1 MFKKISLS
9 KKLTFATG
17 FLIGLTALIS
27 IMVSFFF
34 GEEIADDTVSQ
45 KLSASQSVQKA
56 FTEQR
61 ATQLELISMLVASD
75 PAFVAYISAATS
87 QAERD
92 EDVDTASIQDL
103 LLERKQQFGFDFAMV
118 TTTEGHQLARSDQA
132 MTAFK
137 DLSSEPLLK
146 QTMEEL
152 LPQAGFWVDKDTLY
166 QASIIPLARGRNLIG
181 FLITGLSI
189 NNALA
194 NEISQISGSDIIISQ
209 REGDKLVSLASTHSL
224 EITNNI
230 LAKLTALQSQQNNT
244 TEGKLKVNQQT
255 LSFEFNPFDAL
266 HSYNELSLLSTVSN
280 DLALQP
286 FTNTRNALILIGIF
300 MALAGFVLSYLMI
313 KNTMKPLDHIARSTA
328 AFANG
333 DYEVTF
339 PKTVNTDL
347 FLLSNSVSKLS
358 HEIRGREAL
367 STHLIAISKNKY
379 FDKEE
384 QSLNEKFKSGTVL
397 GKRFK
402 IIEGIGSGGMGFVL
416 KAFDQ
421 ELNEVVALKVLKTS
435 IDDAQSLD
443 SFKEEIKI
451 ARRITSPY
459 VVRIYDYGM
468 IGKHSFISMEYIS
481 GHSIQEII
489 NQEKKLSPLAAKSAA
504 IDACIGLQASHEA
517 GIIHKDIKPANLIV
531 SLDAKIKL
539 MDFGIASFNS
549 SVTKDASETKV
560 EGTTDYLSPEQ
571 VLGKGADERSD
582 IYAMGV
588 LIMQMF
594 VGHRPFHSVSAD
606 DLMLK
611 IVNDEPI
618 PVRAYWADAPQLLVE
633 IIGKCLEKKPN
644 DRYQRVSSLMVDLKK
659 LRFD

>member
-1 MFKKISLS
+1 MF
-9 KKLTFATG
+9 
-17 FLIGLTALIS
+17 
-27 IMVSFFF
+27 FFF
-34 GEEIADDTVSQ
+34 GQEIANDTVSQ

-92 EDVDTASIQDL
+92 EDVDSASIQDL

-132 MTAFK
+132 MTAYK

-146 QTMEEL
+146 LTMEEL

-189 NNALA
+189 NNTLA

-224 EITNNI
+224 ETTNDI
-230 LAKLTALQSQQNNT
+230 LKQLAALQSQQPVKDGT
-244 TEGKLKVNQQT
+244 LKVNQNT

-266 HSYNELSLLSTVSN
+266 HSYNDLSLLSTVSN

-286 FTNTRNALILIGIF
+286 FINTRNALILIGIL
-300 MALAGFVLSYLMI
+300 MGLAGFILSYLMI

-435 IDDAQSLD
+435 VEDAQSLD

-504 IDACIGLQASHEA
+504 IDACIGLQASHDA

-531 SLDAKIKL
+531 SLDSKIKL

-549 SVTKDASETKV
+549 LVTKDASETKV

-594 VGHRPFHSVSAD
+594 VGHRPFHGVSAD

-618 PVRAYWADAPQLLVE
+618 PVRSYWADAPQLLVE

>member
-1 MFKKISLS
+1 MFKKFSLS
-9 KKLTFATG
+9 KKLTFATS

-34 GEEIADDTVSQ
+34 GEEIANDTVSQ

-92 EDVDTASIQDL
+92 EDVDSASIQDL

-132 MTAFK
+132 MTAYK

-146 QTMEEL
+146 LTMEEL

-189 NNALA
+189 NNTLA

-224 EITNNI
+224 ETTNDI
-230 LAKLTALQSQQNNT
+230 LKQLAALQSQQPVKDGT
-244 TEGKLKVNQQT
+244 LKVNQNT

-266 HSYNELSLLSTVSN
+266 HSYNDLSLLSTVSN

-286 FTNTRNALILIGIF
+286 FINTRNALILIGIL
-300 MALAGFVLSYLMI
+300 MGLVGFILSYLMI

-435 IDDAQSLD
+435 VEDAQSLD

-504 IDACIGLQASHEA
+504 IDACIGLQASHDA

-594 VGHRPFHSVSAD
+594 VGHRPFHGVSAD

-618 PVRAYWADAPQLLVE
+618 PVRSYWADAPQLLVG

>member
-1 MFKKISLS
+1 MFNKVSLS
-9 KKLTFATG
+9 KKLTFATSL
-17 FLIGLTALIS
+17 LIGLTALIA
-27 IMVSFFF
+27 ILVSFFL

-118 TTTEGHQLARSDQA
+118 TTIDGHQLARSDQA

-146 QTMEEL
+146 LTMEEL
-152 LPQAGFWVDKDTLY
+152 LPQAGFWVDKEMLY

-181 FLITGLSI
+181 FMITGLSI
-189 NNALA
+189 NSTFA
-194 NEISQISGSDIIISQ
+194 NEISQISGSDVIIAQKEAGII
-209 REGDKLVSLASTHSL
+209 KSLASTHSL
-224 EITNNI
+224 DQTNEI
-230 LAKLTALQSQQNNT
+230 LQHLSSKSSQFKNT
-244 TEGKLKVNQQT
+244 DGQIKISQSV
-255 LSFEFNPFDAL
+255 LSFELTPFDTV
-266 HSYNELSLLSTVSN
+266 HSINELFLISTVSN

-286 FTNTRNALILIGIF
+286 FTNTRNALILVGILMVLIGFI
-300 MALAGFVLSYLMI
+300 LSYLMI
-313 KNTMKPLDHIARSTA
+313 KSTMKPLNHIARSTA

-339 PKTVNTDL
+339 PKTVNQDL
-347 FLLSNSVSKLS
+347 FLLSNSVNKLS

-367 STHLIAISKNKY
+367 SNHLITISKNKY

-384 QSLNEKFKSGTVL
+384 QSLNEKFKPGTVL

-402 IIEGIGSGGMGFVL
+402 VIEGIGSGGMGFVL

-435 IDDAQSLD
+435 VNEAQSLD

-451 ARRITSPY
+451 ARRITNPY
-459 VVRIYDYGM
+459 VVRIYDYGL

-489 NQEKKLSPLAAKSAA
+489 NQERKLTPLAAKSAA
-504 IDACIGLQASHEA
+504 IDACIGLQASHEV

-531 SLDAKIKL
+531 SLDSKIKL

-549 SVTKDASETKV
+549 SVTKEASELKV

-582 IYAMGV
+582 VYAMGV

-594 VGHRPFHSVSAD
+594 VGHRPFHGVSAD
-606 DLMLK
+606 DLMMK

-618 PVRAYWADAPQLLVE
+618 PVRSYWADAPQLLVE
-633 IIGKCLEKKPN
+633 IIAKCLEKKPN
-644 DRYQRVSSLMVDLKK
+644 DRYQRVSALLIDLKK